1 MSILNNLSLLLK
13 KTPPFTLDFSWYQ
26 FTSYLHYKM
35 EWLGKHLVLVN
46 RFFASSKLCSCCGW
60 KNNNLTLQERAWT
73 CLDCGASHD
82 RDENASFNLKQEG
95 LRILQKEKNITI
107 IHDDISTVGITG
119 SHAFGDNVR
128 PKENLQNLFGLFSRK
143 KESITL

>member
-1 MSILNNLSLLLK
+1 M
-13 KTPPFTLDFSWYQ
+13 
-26 FTSYLHYKM
+26 
-35 EWLGKHLVLVN
+35 GG
-46 RFFASSKLCSCCGW
+46 ACCGW

-73 CLDCGASHD
+73 CLDCGTSHD

-95 LRILQKEKNITI
+95 IRILQKEKNITI
-107 IHDDISTVGITG
+107 IHDDTSTVGTTG

-128 PKENLQNLFGLFSRK
+128 PKEIVHNLFGLFSRK